1 MPAASSTRRC
11 EAVIPLD
18 DDVEEVRPLALEE
31 GAAEAADGK
40 LRRTGAADG
49 ADAPAALPS
58 GASAIEELGVRV
70 VEERTSD
77 ERFSMSGRSCFWAG
91 AALQVA
97 GTCDG
102 SKGRVEVSRAILQNV
117 SHLTEYLPLARIWRD
132 KRIHMAGTPVLRA
145 RTPFPDRIGT
155 S

>member
-1 MPAASSTRRC
+1 MPAASRTRRC

-18 DDVEEVRPLALEE
+18 DDVEEVRPPALEE
-31 GAAEAADGK
+31 VIAEAAGGK
-40 LRRTGAADG
+40 LRRAGAADG
-49 ADAPAALPS
+49 AGAPVPLPS
-58 GASAIEELGVRV
+58 GASAVEEPGLRV

-97 GTCDG
+97 GTYDG
-102 SKGRVEVSRAILQNV
+102 SKERVEVSRAILQNV
-117 SHLTEYLPLARIWRD
+117 SHLIEYLPLARIWRD
-132 KRIHMAGTPVLRA
+132 KRIHMAGTPVLRV